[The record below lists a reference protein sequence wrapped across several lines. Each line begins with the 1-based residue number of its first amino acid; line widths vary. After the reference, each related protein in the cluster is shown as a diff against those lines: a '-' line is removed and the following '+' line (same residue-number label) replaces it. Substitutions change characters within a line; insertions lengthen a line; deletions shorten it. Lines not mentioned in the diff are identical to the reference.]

1 MPQPVAIYLVR
12 HGEADAH
19 WGQSADP
26 GLSDLGQK
34 QADASARQL
43 ARRIGT
49 DAVIVSSPLTRAMQT
64 AAPLAR
70 ICGLDFQVEEAFRE
84 IPAPV
89 PLAQR
94 RDWLRGFMRQDW
106 ANQPADLHAWRD
118 ALLSSLVARPSTTVI
133 FTHFL
138 VINTIV
144 GHALGE
150 SRTQCFWPDNA
161 SITEINLNDQQ
172 LELIER
178 GREMETPIN

>member
-1 MPQPVAIYLVR
+1 MAIYLVR
-12 HGEADAH
+12 HGEAEAH

-26 GLSDLGQK
+26 GLSSRGQS
-34 QADASARQL
+34 QAEACARQL
-43 ARRIGT
+43 APRIGS
-49 DAVIVSSPLTRAMQT
+49 DAVLVSSPLTRAMQT

-70 ICGLDFQVEEAFRE
+70 ICGLDFQVKEAYRE

-106 ANQPADLHAWRD
+106 ANQPADLYAWRD
-118 ALLSSLVARPSTTVI
+118 AMLSSLMATPSTTVI

-144 GHALGE
+144 GHTLGK
-150 SRTQCFWPDNA
+150 SSTQCFWPDNA
-161 SITEINLNDQQ
+161 SITEIQLNDQQ
-172 LELIER
+172 LELIDL